1 MGVFGSQKPRTI
13 RSVGCQPLRPRLE
26 LPMTDFEKNFQAF
39 QLMPETI
46 QALKKLSEV
55 HDAFPRDQS
64 VLVETVLI
72 EDGQRQII
80 KSESLDAKL
89 V

>member
-1 MGVFGSQKPRTI
+1 M
-13 RSVGCQPLRPRLE
+13 LRPSLE

-39 QLMPETI
+39 QLVPETV

-72 EDGQRQII
+72 EGGQRQVI